1 MHHRLPSQGCANS
14 MRHLAVVLAV
24 GALCSGC
31 GATGWFSSKPE
42 ESRPAPP
49 PPVVARA
56 EELVRQGQ
64 PVVAR
69 DLYARI
75 AAEPARDAAHA
86 RALYNLARLYADPS
100 SGFRDYRAAQIAFDR
115 LLKEY
120 PKGEWDAD
128 ARAWHAALRDLAARE
143 GELGVREAEVARL
156 KSEAA
161 RLGADLQ
168 RLKKIDLNLE
178 RRR

>member
-120 PKGEWDAD
+120 PKGDWEAD
-128 ARAWHAALRDLAARE
+128 ARAWHAALMDLAVRE

>member
-1 MHHRLPSQGCANS
+1 
-14 MRHLAVVLAV
+14 MRRLAVVLSLGV
-24 GALCSGC
+24 LCGGC
-31 GATGWFSSKPE
+31 AATGWLSSKPE
-42 ESRPAPP
+42 ESRPVPP
-49 PPVVARA
+49 TPIVARSD
-56 EELVRQGQ
+56 ELVRQGQ
-64 PVVAR
+64 PLAAR

-75 AAEPARDAAHA
+75 AAEPARDAAHG

-120 PKGEWDAD
+120 PTGEWEAD
-128 ARAWHAALRDLAARE
+128 ARAWHAALTDLAARE
-143 GELGVREAEVARL
+143 VELEARSGELGVRETEVARL

-168 RLKKIDLNLE
+168 RLKKIDLSLE